1 MAMRGS
7 WSVPPSLFADVVE
20 EDLTKRVRTIALAM
34 LQEIVL
40 RSPVDTGRFRNNNI
54 VSIVSPVYASTVE
67 TDASGAGTISRGA
80 AAMSG
85 LEPIRRYS
93 FRTTSLTRKGLKM
106 VTLSRRL
113 QAESTQPH
121 STAYHRRS
129 NNDL

>member
-1 MAMRGS
+1 MAIRGS

-85 LEPIRRYS
+85 LEPYTTVFIQSNLPYAQRLEDGHSKQAPPGGIYAAS
-93 FRTTSLTRKGLKM
+93 FHGVS
-106 VTLSRRL
+106 
-113 QAESTQPH
+113 QAFK
-121 STAYHRRS
+121 
-129 NNDL
+129 

>member
-67 TDASGAGTISRGA
+67 TDASGAGTISRGTA
-80 AAMSG
+80 VMSG
-85 LEPIRRYS
+85 LEPYTTVFIQNNLPYAQRLEDGHSKQAPPGGIYAAS
-93 FRTTSLTRKGLKM
+93 FHGVS
-106 VTLSRRL
+106 
-113 QAESTQPH
+113 QAFK
-121 STAYHRRS
+121 
-129 NNDL
+129 

>member
-1 MAMRGS
+1 MAIRGS
-7 WSVPPSLFADVVE
+7 WSVPPGLFADVVE

-85 LEPIRRYS
+85 LEPYTTVFIQNNLPYAQRLEDGHSKQAPPGGIYAAS
-93 FRTTSLTRKGLKM
+93 FHGVS
-106 VTLSRRL
+106 
-113 QAESTQPH
+113 QAFK
-121 STAYHRRS
+121 
-129 NNDL
+129 

>member
-1 MAMRGS
+1 MAIRGS

-85 LEPIRRYS
+85 LEPY
-93 FRTTSLTRKGLKM
+93 TTVFIQNNLPYAQ
-106 VTLSRRL
+106 RL
-113 QAESTQPH
+113 EDGHSKQAPPGGIYAASVHGVSQ
-121 STAYHRRS
+121 AFK
-129 NNDL
+129 

>member
-1 MAMRGS
+1 MAIRGS

-40 RSPVDTGRFRNNNI
+40 RSPVETGRFRNNNN

-85 LEPIRRYS
+85 LEPYTTVFIQNNLPYAQRLEDGHSKQAPPGGIYAAS
-93 FRTTSLTRKGLKM
+93 FHGVS
-106 VTLSRRL
+106 
-113 QAESTQPH
+113 QAFK
-121 STAYHRRS
+121 
-129 NNDL
+129 

>member
-1 MAMRGS
+1 MATRGS

-85 LEPIRRYS
+85 LEPYTTVFIQNNLPYAQRLEDGHSKQAPPGGIYAAS
-93 FRTTSLTRKGLKM
+93 FHGVS
-106 VTLSRRL
+106 
-113 QAESTQPH
+113 QAFK
-121 STAYHRRS
+121 
-129 NNDL
+129 

>member
-85 LEPIRRYS
+85 LEPYTTVFIQNNLPYAQRLEDGHSKQAPPGGIYTAS
-93 FRTTSLTRKGLKM
+93 FHGVS
-106 VTLSRRL
+106 
-113 QAESTQPH
+113 QAFK
-121 STAYHRRS
+121 
-129 NNDL
+129 

>member
-1 MAMRGS
+1 MAIRGS

-80 AAMSG
+80 AAMS
-85 LEPIRRYS
+85 
-93 FRTTSLTRKGLKM
+93 
-106 VTLSRRL
+106 
-113 QAESTQPH
+113 
-121 STAYHRRS
+121 
-129 NNDL
+129 D

>member
-1 MAMRGS
+1 MAIRGS

-85 LEPIRRYS
+85 LEPYTTAFIQNNLPYAQRLEDGHSKQAPPGGIYAAS
-93 FRTTSLTRKGLKM
+93 FHGVS
-106 VTLSRRL
+106 
-113 QAESTQPH
+113 QAFK
-121 STAYHRRS
+121 
-129 NNDL
+129 

>member
-85 LEPIRRYS
+85 LEPYTTVFIQNNLPYAQRLEDGHSKQAPPGGIYAAS
-93 FRTTSLTRKGLKM
+93 FHGVS
-106 VTLSRRL
+106 
-113 QAESTQPH
+113 QAFK
-121 STAYHRRS
+121 
-129 NNDL
+129 

>member
-54 VSIVSPVYASTVE
+54 VSVVSPVYASTVE

-85 LEPIRRYS
+85 LEPYTTVFIQNNLPYAQRLEDGHSKQAPPGGIYAAS
-93 FRTTSLTRKGLKM
+93 FHGVS
-106 VTLSRRL
+106 
-113 QAESTQPH
+113 QAFK
-121 STAYHRRS
+121 
-129 NNDL
+129 

>member
-1 MAMRGS
+1 MAIRGS

-67 TDASGAGTISRGA
+67 TDASGAGTISRGT

-85 LEPIRRYS
+85 LEPYTTVFIQNNLPYAQRLEDGHSKQAPPGGIYAAS
-93 FRTTSLTRKGLKM
+93 FHGVS
-106 VTLSRRL
+106 
-113 QAESTQPH
+113 QAFK
-121 STAYHRRS
+121 
-129 NNDL
+129 

>member
-7 WSVPPSLFADVVE
+7 WSVPPRLFADVVE
-20 EDLTKRVRTIALAM
+20 EDLTKRVRTIALEM

-85 LEPIRRYS
+85 LEPYTTVFIQNNLPYAQRLEDGHSKQAPPGGIYAAS
-93 FRTTSLTRKGLKM
+93 FHGVS
-106 VTLSRRL
+106 
-113 QAESTQPH
+113 QAFK
-121 STAYHRRS
+121 
-129 NNDL
+129 

>member
-1 MAMRGS
+1 MAIRGS

-85 LEPIRRYS
+85 LEPYTTVFIQNNLPYAQRLEDGHSKQAPPGGIYAAS
-93 FRTTSLTRKGLKM
+93 FHGVS
-106 VTLSRRL
+106 
-113 QAESTQPH
+113 QAFK
-121 STAYHRRS
+121 
-129 NNDL
+129 

>member
-1 MAMRGS
+1 MAIRGS

-67 TDASGAGTISRGA
+67 TDASGAGTISRGS

-85 LEPIRRYS
+85 LEPYTTVFIQNNLPYAQRLEDGHSKQAPPGGIYAAS
-93 FRTTSLTRKGLKM
+93 FHGVS
-106 VTLSRRL
+106 
-113 QAESTQPH
+113 QAFK
-121 STAYHRRS
+121 
-129 NNDL
+129 

>member
-7 WSVPPSLFADVVE
+7 WSLPPSLFADVVE

-54 VSIVSPVYASTVE
+54 VSIVNPVYASTVE

-85 LEPIRRYS
+85 LEPYTTVFIQNNLPYAQRLEDGHSKQAPPGGIYAAS
-93 FRTTSLTRKGLKM
+93 FHGVS
-106 VTLSRRL
+106 
-113 QAESTQPH
+113 QAFK
-121 STAYHRRS
+121 
-129 NNDL
+129 

>member
-20 EDLTKRVRTIALAM
+20 EDITKRVRTIALAM

-85 LEPIRRYS
+85 LEPYTTVFIQNNLPYAQRLEDGHSKQAPPGGIYAAS
-93 FRTTSLTRKGLKM
+93 FHGVS
-106 VTLSRRL
+106 
-113 QAESTQPH
+113 QAFK
-121 STAYHRRS
+121 
-129 NNDL
+129 

>member
-54 VSIVSPVYASTVE
+54 LSIVSPVYASTVE

-85 LEPIRRYS
+85 LEPYTTVFIQNNLPYAQRLEDGHSKQAPPGGIYAAS
-93 FRTTSLTRKGLKM
+93 FHGVS
-106 VTLSRRL
+106 
-113 QAESTQPH
+113 QAFK
-121 STAYHRRS
+121 
-129 NNDL
+129 